1 VPELWQ
7 THGIRR
13 SARLAKRQA
22 NGLFTEIVNT
32 PFSTSLLAR
41 MQMSAPGPD
50 TAARIPDN
58 AARILLVDHDAAGCD
73 ALIELLDASFIVA
86 PEIVVANG
94 GRRAVEQ
101 LRLARYD
108 LLLADLATL
117 ADLASDAEH
126 AMARLV
132 RLAPGALVVALSDGG
147 SVSATLAALQAGA
160 HEHITRPVN
169 GPALAARLGELALRH
184 SRPIAGAFRGPAD
197 RERLAGL
204 LDASN
209 QLQTVLDFLA
219 RDLPGS
225 AEHLEGV
232 ARRIVAMFEDSE
244 APAQPDAPA
253 GMRPAVLPM
262 WQQEQRII
270 EDAIDSFGG
279 NIALAAQALELS
291 PSTIYRKRQAWA
303 EMEGTKGAA

>member
-1 VPELWQ
+1 MPA
-7 THGIRR
+7 
-13 SARLAKRQA
+13 S
-22 NGLFTEIVNT
+22 
-32 PFSTSLLAR
+32 
-41 MQMSAPGPD
+41 GPD
-50 TAARIPDN
+50 T
-58 AARILLVDHDAAGCD
+58 AARILLVDHDAAGCS

-86 PEIVVANG
+86 PDIVVADA

-101 LRLARYD
+101 LRLGRYD

-117 ADLASDAEH
+117 ADLASEAEH
-126 AMARLV
+126 AMARLA

-160 HEHITRPVN
+160 HEHITRPIE
-169 GPALAARLGELALRH
+169 GATLAARLSELAQRH
-184 SRPIAGAFRGPAD
+184 GRAIAGAFRGPAD

-232 ARRIVAMFEDSE
+232 ARRIVAMFDHGEPR
-244 APAQPDAPA
+244 PAAADAVA
-253 GMRPAVLPM
+253 GMRPTVLPM

>member
-1 VPELWQ
+1 
-7 THGIRR
+7 
-13 SARLAKRQA
+13 
-22 NGLFTEIVNT
+22 
-32 PFSTSLLAR
+32 
-41 MQMSAPGPD
+41 MSAPGPD

>member
-1 VPELWQ
+1 MP
-7 THGIRR
+7 
-13 SARLAKRQA
+13 
-22 NGLFTEIVNT
+22 
-32 PFSTSLLAR
+32 
-41 MQMSAPGPD
+41 APGPD
-50 TAARIPDN
+50 IAARIPDT
-58 AARILLVDHDAAGCD
+58 AARILLVDRDAAGCS
-73 ALIELLDASFIVA
+73 ALIELLDASLMVA
-86 PEIVVANG
+86 PEIVVADG

-160 HEHITRPVN
+160 HEHITRPID
-169 GPALAARLGELALRH
+169 GPALASRLGELALRH
-184 SRPIAGAFRGPAD
+184 GRAIAGAFRGPAD

-232 ARRIVAMFEDSE
+232 ARRIVAMFEDSG
-244 APAQPDAPA
+244 APAQAEAPT

>member
-1 VPELWQ
+1 MPASDPH
-7 THGIRR
+7 T
-13 SARLAKRQA
+13 
-22 NGLFTEIVNT
+22 
-32 PFSTSLLAR
+32 
-41 MQMSAPGPD
+41 
-50 TAARIPDN
+50 
-58 AARILLVDHDAAGCD
+58 AARILLVDHDEAGCS
-73 ALIELLDASFIVA
+73 ALIGLLDASFIVA
-86 PEIVVANG
+86 PDIVVADT

-101 LRLARYD
+101 LRLGRYD

-117 ADLASDAEH
+117 ADLTSDAEH

-160 HEHITRPVN
+160 HEHITRPID
-169 GPALAARLGELALRH
+169 GATLAARLGELAQRH
-184 SRPIAGAFRGPAD
+184 SRPIASAFRGPAD

-232 ARRIVAMFEDSE
+232 ARRIVAMFENGAEPAIAE
-244 APAQPDAPA
+244 AVP
-253 GMRPAVLPM
+253 GMRPTVLPM
-262 WQQEQRII
+262 WQQEQKII
-270 EDAIDSFGG
+270 EDAIVSFGG

>member
-1 VPELWQ
+1 MPA
-7 THGIRR
+7 
-13 SARLAKRQA
+13 S
-22 NGLFTEIVNT
+22 GLD
-32 PFSTSLLAR
+32 S
-41 MQMSAPGPD
+41 
-50 TAARIPDN
+50 
-58 AARILLVDHDAAGCD
+58 AARILLVDHDAAGCS

-86 PEIVVANG
+86 PDIVVADA

-101 LRLARYD
+101 LRRSRYD
-108 LLLADLATL
+108 LLLTDLATL

-126 AMARLV
+126 AIARLV

-169 GPALAARLGELALRH
+169 GPALAARLSELALRH
-184 SRPIAGAFRGPAD
+184 GCPIASAFRGPAD

-204 LDASN
+204 LDASS

-232 ARRIVAMFEDSE
+232 ARRIVAMFEQGGSE
-244 APAQPDAPA
+244 PAPADAVP